1 MLICIE
7 GPDGSGKTTVAKRAA
22 EHLVGAEYLRFPRY
36 GSKTGQLIKA
46 YLNHGWELRANPSL
60 AVENVAEARAFQAL
74 QVCNRLEVI
83 DDLRAAAGSATTHL
97 VLDRYWPSGWVYG
110 QLDGLETAWLDQV
123 HRTLPSLDLAVLLDL
138 PAEETVRRRVERDG
152 ATAERYEALPLDRHR
167 RVRILYLRL
176 WARSGPWW
184 RIVDATESPDEVFD
198 RARGCLTELT
208 APAPAVR
215 RFVPMW

>member
-1 MLICIE
+1 MLICVE
-7 GPDGSGKTTVAKRAA
+7 GPDGSGKTAVSKRVAER
-22 EHLVGAEYLRFPRY
+22 LGGGYLHFPRY
-36 GSKTGQLIKA
+36 GSPTGKVIKK
-46 YLNHGWELRANPSL
+46 YLSGERLKQGS
-60 AVENVAEARAFQAL
+60 VEAALAFQAL
-74 QVCNRLEVI
+74 QVCNRLEVVN
-83 DDLRAAAGSATTHL
+83 DLRVAVGSTTHHL

-123 HRTLPSLDLAVLLDL
+123 HRTLPSLDRAVLLDL

-167 RVRILYLRL
+167 RVRDLYLRL

-198 RARGCLTELT
+198 RTWRCLTEHPPYADLC
-208 APAPAVR
+208 R
-215 RFVPMW
+215 CGSL